1 MTMKPLADRVLI
13 KVEKEEEKTV
23 GGLVL
28 ATKNPAGVPAK
39 GKVVACGEGKFS
51 PNGTRVP
58 MEVKVGDT
66 VLISHSAGQTVKLDG
81 EPAGEMLGEI
91 HVKTQDDK
99 FERDLQ
105 FYAIDEFTCLI
116 TADGKSAYTCRK
128 TYLDTL
134 LNNMNIYDD
143 TSQDFTTNWS

>member
-23 GGLVL
+23 GG
-28 ATKNPAGVPAK
+28 PAK

-81 EPAGEMLGEI
+81 EELTLVYESEILG
-91 HVKTQDDK
+91 
-99 FERDLQ
+99 
-105 FYAIDEFTCLI
+105 I
-116 TADGKSAYTCRK
+116 TE
-128 TYLDTL
+128 
-134 LNNMNIYDD
+134 
-143 TSQDFTTNWS
+143 

>member
-1 MTMKPLADRVLI
+1 MLQEEWIMTMKPLADRVLI

-81 EPAGEMLGEI
+81 EPAGA
-91 HVKTQDDK
+91 V
-99 FERDLQ
+99 
-105 FYAIDEFTCLI
+105 
-116 TADGKSAYTCRK
+116 SYTH
-128 TYLDTL
+128 LTL
-134 LNNMNIYDD
+134 P
-143 TSQDFTTNWS
+143 TKA

>member
-1 MTMKPLADRVLI
+1 MLQEEWIMTMKPLADRVLI

-58 MEVKVGDT
+58 MEVKVGDQVIYSKYSGT
-66 VLISHSAGQTVKLDG
+66 EVKLDD
-81 EPAGEMLGEI
+81 EEYI
-91 HVKTQDDK
+91 IVKQSDI
-99 FERDLQ
+99 L
-105 FYAIDEFTCLI
+105 AII
-116 TADGKSAYTCRK
+116 
-128 TYLDTL
+128 
-134 LNNMNIYDD
+134 
-143 TSQDFTTNWS
+143 Q

>member
-81 EPAGEMLGEI
+81 EEVTIVRQNDVLAVVE
-91 HVKTQDDK
+91 
-99 FERDLQ
+99 
-105 FYAIDEFTCLI
+105 
-116 TADGKSAYTCRK
+116 
-128 TYLDTL
+128 
-134 LNNMNIYDD
+134 
-143 TSQDFTTNWS
+143 

>member
-13 KVEKEEEKTV
+13 KVEKEAEKTV
-23 GGLVL
+23 GGMVL

-81 EPAGEMLGEI
+81 EELTLVYESEILG
-91 HVKTQDDK
+91 
-99 FERDLQ
+99 
-105 FYAIDEFTCLI
+105 I
-116 TADGKSAYTCRK
+116 TE
-128 TYLDTL
+128 
-134 LNNMNIYDD
+134 
-143 TSQDFTTNWS
+143 